1 MSETI
6 FALSSGRG
14 PAGVAVVRVS
24 GARAAEA
31 VTQLTGQPLPA
42 PRVAA
47 LRLLREPASGETIDQ
62 SLLLWFPGPASFTG
76 EDVAEFH
83 VHGGPAVVSGVLTA
97 LGRLDGLRPAEPGE
111 FTRRAFL
118 AGKMDLTQVEGLADL
133 INAET
138 EAQRRQALRQM
149 QGVLTNLY
157 EGWRTQLVRALA
169 YVEADIDF
177 SDEDDVP
184 EHVSAQVRGQI
195 ERLSGEIE
203 QHLADGSRG
212 ERLRDGLSV
221 AIIGKPNAGKSSLL
235 NALAKR
241 EVAIVSNIAGTT
253 RDIIE
258 VHLNLGGY
266 PVTLIDTA
274 GLRDT
279 DDPVEAE
286 GVARARARAA
296 AADLRLHLAPFGEA
310 PPEPDENTLP
320 VITKID
326 LEGGTAPGLYD
337 GRFHLSVVSGAGLT
351 DLVAHLSEWAG
362 QALGGGGESVL
373 LTRERHRH
381 ALENCRA
388 HLQAALIQPDLV
400 LMAEDMRLAARAL
413 GRITGRVD
421 VEDLLDVI
429 FRDFCIGK

>member
-14 PAGVAVVRVS
+14 PAGVAVIRVS
-24 GARAAEA
+24 GTRAGEA
-31 VTQLTGQPLPA
+31 VMRLTGSDLPA
-42 PRVAA
+42 PRLAA
-47 LRLLREPASGETIDQ
+47 LRALRDPETGETIDQ
-62 SLLLWFPGPASFTG
+62 SLVLWFPGPASFTG

-83 VHGGPAVVSGVLTA
+83 VHGGPAVVSGVLAA
-97 LGRLDGLRPAEPGE
+97 LGRQDGLRPAEPGE

-149 QGVLTNLY
+149 QGVLTDLY
-157 EGWRTQLVRALA
+157 EGWRTRLIRALA

-195 ERLSGEIE
+195 EQLSSEIA

-241 EVAIVSNIAGTT
+241 DVAIVSNIAGTT

-274 GLRDT
+274 GLRET
-279 DDPVEAE
+279 DDPVEAI
-286 GVARARARAA
+286 GVARARARAE
-296 AADLRLHLAPFGEA
+296 AADLRLHLTPFGE
-310 PPEPDENTLP
+310 EPGAADENTLS

-326 LEGGTAPGLYD
+326 LGDAAPGFRD
-337 GRFHLSVVSGAGLT
+337 GRFHVSVLSGAGLG
-351 DLVAHLSEWAG
+351 DLVSHLADWAG
-362 QALGGGGESVL
+362 KALGGGESVL

-381 ALENCRA
+381 ALEHCRT
-388 HLQAALIQPDLV
+388 HLQAALVQPDLV
-400 LMAEDMRLAARAL
+400 LMAEDMRLAARSL

>member
-24 GARAAEA
+24 GNRAGAA
-31 VTQLTGQPLPA
+31 VSQLTGQPLPA

-47 LRLLREPASGETIDQ
+47 LRALRDPETGETIDQ
-62 SLLLWFPGPASFTG
+62 SLILWFPAPASFTG

-97 LGRLDGLRPAEPGE
+97 LGRQEGLRPAEPGE

-149 QGVLTNLY
+149 QGVLTDLY
-157 EGWRTQLVRALA
+157 EGWRTRLIRALA

-184 EHVSAQVRGQI
+184 EHVSAQVRGSI
-195 ERLSGEIE
+195 ESLSAEIS

-241 EVAIVSNIAGTT
+241 DVAIVSNIAGTT

-274 GLRDT
+274 GLRET
-279 DDPVEAE
+279 DDPVEAI
-286 GVARARARAA
+286 GVARARARAE
-296 AADLRLHLAPFGEA
+296 AADLRLHLTPFGE
-310 PPEPDENTLP
+310 EPALADENTLA
-320 VITKID
+320 VVTKVD
-326 LEGGTAPGLYD
+326 LVDGACTGVQD
-337 GRFHLSVVSGAGLT
+337 GRFHISVMSGAGLG
-351 DLVAHLSEWAG
+351 DLVAHLADWAG
-362 QALGGGGESVL
+362 KALSGGESVL

-388 HLQAALIQPDLV
+388 HLQAALVQPDLV

>member
-24 GARAAEA
+24 GNRAGAA
-31 VTQLTGQPLPA
+31 VLQLTGQDALPA

-47 LRLLREPASGETIDQ
+47 LRALRDPETGEMIDQ
-62 SLLLWFPGPASFTG
+62 SLILWFPAPASFTG
-76 EDVAEFH
+76 EDVVEFH
-83 VHGGPAVVSGVLTA
+83 VHGGPAVVSGVLAA
-97 LGRLDGLRPAEPGE
+97 LARQDGLRPAEPGE

-149 QGVLTNLY
+149 QGVLTDLY
-157 EGWRTQLVRALA
+157 EGWRTRLIRALA

-184 EHVSAQVRGQI
+184 EHVSAQVRGAI
-195 ERLSGEIE
+195 EALSGEIA

-241 EVAIVSNIAGTT
+241 DVAIVSNIAGTT

-274 GLRDT
+274 GLRET
-279 DDPVEAE
+279 DDPVEAI
-286 GVARARARAA
+286 GVARARARAE
-296 AADLRLHLAPFGEA
+296 AADLRLHLTPFGEEPA
-310 PPEPDENTLP
+310 PVDENTLA
-320 VITKID
+320 VITKVD
-326 LEGGTAPGLYD
+326 LGDTASTGAQD
-337 GRFHLSVVSGAGLT
+337 GRFYISVMSGAGLG
-351 DLVAHLSEWAG
+351 DLVAHLADWAG
-362 QALGGGGESVL
+362 KALSGGESVL

-381 ALENCRA
+381 ALENCRV
-388 HLQAALIQPDLV
+388 HLESAQFQPDLV

>member
-14 PAGVAVVRVS
+14 PAGVAVIRVS
-24 GARAAEA
+24 GTRAGET
-31 VTQLTGQPLPA
+31 VTQLTGKPLPA
-42 PRVAA
+42 PRTAA
-47 LRLLREPASGETIDQ
+47 LRALHDPATGETIDQ
-62 SLLLWFPGPASFTG
+62 ALLLWFPAPASFTG
-76 EDVAEFH
+76 EDVVEFH
-83 VHGGPAVVSGVLTA
+83 THGGPAVVSGVLAA
-97 LGRLDGLRPAEPGE
+97 LGNQAGVRPAEPGE

-149 QGVLTNLY
+149 QGVLTDLY
-157 EGWRTQLVRALA
+157 EGWRTRLIRALA

-184 EHVSAQVRGQI
+184 EHVSAQVRSAI
-195 ERLSGEIE
+195 EALSGEIS

-241 EVAIVSNIAGTT
+241 DVAIVSNIAGTT

-274 GLRDT
+274 GLRET
-279 DDPVEAE
+279 DDPVEAM
-286 GVARARARAA
+286 GVARARARAE
-296 AADLRLHLAPFGEA
+296 AADLRLHLTPYGE
-310 PPEPDENTLP
+310 EPALADANTLA
-320 VITKID
+320 VVTKVD
-326 LEGGTAPGLYD
+326 LEAGAAIGNQE
-337 GRFHLSVVSGAGLT
+337 GRFHISVLTGAGLT
-351 DLVAHLSEWAG
+351 ELVAHLADWAG
-362 QALGGGGESVL
+362 KALSGGESVL

-388 HLQAALIQPDLV
+388 HLQAALVQPDLV

>member
-24 GARAAEA
+24 GLRAGDA
-31 VTQLTGQPLPA
+31 VTLLTGQPVPA
-42 PRVAA
+42 PRMAA
-47 LRLLREPASGETIDQ
+47 LRLLHDPHDGEVIDQ
-62 SLLLWFPGPASFTG
+62 SLLLWFPAPNSFTG

-97 LGRLDGLRPAEPGE
+97 LGQQPGLRPAEPGE

-149 QGVLTNLY
+149 QGVLANLY
-157 EGWRTQLVRALA
+157 EGWREQLVRALA

-177 SDEDDVP
+177 ADEDDVP
-184 EHVSAQVRGQI
+184 EHVSAQVKDAI
-195 ERLSGEIE
+195 ERLSAEIAS
-203 QHLADGSRG
+203 HLADGSRG
-212 ERLRDGLSV
+212 ERLRDGLGV

-253 RDIIE
+253 RDVIE

-274 GLRDT
+274 GLRET

-286 GVARARARAA
+286 GVARARARAQ
-296 AADLRLHLAPFGEA
+296 AADLRLHLTPYGEE
-310 PPEPDENTLP
+310 PETTEGESLS

-326 LEGGTAPGLYD
+326 LGGGSPGHRD
-337 GRFHLSVVSGAGLT
+337 GRFYISVVTGAGLT
-351 DLVAHLSEWAG
+351 ELVAHLADWASK
-362 QALGGGGESVL
+362 ALGGGESVL

-381 ALENCRA
+381 ALEACRA
-388 HLQAALIQPDLV
+388 HLHAALTQPDLV

>member
-24 GARAAEA
+24 GNRGGAA
-31 VTQLTGQPLPA
+31 VLQLTGQDALPA

-47 LRLLREPASGETIDQ
+47 LRALRDPETGEMIDQ
-62 SLLLWFPGPASFTG
+62 SLILWFPAPASFTG

-83 VHGGPAVVSGVLTA
+83 VHGGPAVVSGVLAA
-97 LGRLDGLRPAEPGE
+97 LGRQEGLRPAEPGE

-149 QGVLTNLY
+149 QGVLTDLY
-157 EGWRTQLVRALA
+157 EGWRSQLIRALA

-177 SDEDDVP
+177 ADEDDVP

-195 ERLSGEIE
+195 EALSGEIAR
-203 QHLADGSRG
+203 HLADGSRG

-241 EVAIVSNIAGTT
+241 DVAIVSNIAGTT

-274 GLRDT
+274 GLRET
-279 DDPVEAE
+279 DDPVEAI
-286 GVARARARAA
+286 GVARARARAE
-296 AADLRLHLAPFGEA
+296 AADLRLHLTPFGEEPA
-310 PPEPDENTLP
+310 PVDENTLA
-320 VITKID
+320 VITKVD
-326 LEGGTAPGLYD
+326 LGDTASTGAQD
-337 GRFHLSVVSGAGLT
+337 GRFYISVMSGAGLG
-351 DLVAHLSEWAG
+351 DLVAHLADWAG
-362 QALGGGGESVL
+362 KALSGGESVL

-381 ALENCRA
+381 ALENCRV
-388 HLQAALIQPDLV
+388 HLESAQFQPDLV

>member
-31 VTQLTGQPLPA
+31 VTRLTGQPLPA
-42 PRVAA
+42 PRMAA
-47 LRLLREPASGETIDQ
+47 LRLLREPDSGEVIDQ

-83 VHGGPAVVSGVLTA
+83 VHGGPAVVSGVLAA
-97 LGRLDGLRPAEPGE
+97 LGRLEGLRPAEAGE
-111 FTRRAFL
+111 FTRRAFH

-149 QGVLTNLY
+149 QGALTELY

-184 EHVSAQVRGQI
+184 EHVSAQVHGAI
-195 ERLSGEIE
+195 ERLSAEIT

-279 DDPVEAE
+279 DDPVEAI
-286 GVARARARAA
+286 GVARARARAE
-296 AADLRLHLAPFGEA
+296 AADLRLHLTPFGEE
-310 PPEPDENTLP
+310 PPEPEENTLS

-326 LEGGTAPGLYD
+326 LEASAAPGHHN
-337 GRFHLSVVSGAGLT
+337 GRFHLSVVSGAGLA
-351 DLVAHLSEWAG
+351 DLVSHLSDWASK
-362 QALGGGGESVL
+362 ALGSGGESVL

-381 ALENCRA
+381 ALENCRT
-388 HLQAALIQPDLV
+388 HLQAALTQPDLV

>member
-24 GARAAEA
+24 GNRAGAA
-31 VTQLTGQPLPA
+31 VSQLTGQPLPA

-47 LRLLREPASGETIDQ
+47 LRALRDPETGETIDQ
-62 SLLLWFPGPASFTG
+62 SLILWFPAPASFTG

-97 LGRLDGLRPAEPGE
+97 LGRQEGLRPAEPGE

-149 QGVLTNLY
+149 QGVLTDLY
-157 EGWRTQLVRALA
+157 EGWRTRLIRALA

-184 EHVSAQVRGQI
+184 EHVSAQVRGSI
-195 ERLSGEIE
+195 ESLSAEIS

-241 EVAIVSNIAGTT
+241 DVAIVSNIAGTT

-274 GLRDT
+274 GLRET
-279 DDPVEAE
+279 DDPVEAI
-286 GVARARARAA
+286 GVARARARAE
-296 AADLRLHLAPFGEA
+296 AADLRLHLTPFGE
-310 PPEPDENTLP
+310 EPALADENTLA
-320 VITKID
+320 VVTKVD
-326 LEGGTAPGLYD
+326 LVDGACTGVQD
-337 GRFHLSVVSGAGLT
+337 GRFHISVMSGAGLG
-351 DLVAHLSEWAG
+351 DLVAHLADWAG
-362 QALGGGGESVL
+362 KALSGGESVL

-388 HLQAALIQPDLV
+388 HLQAALVQPDLV

-413 GRITGRVD
+413 GRITGRGD

>member
-24 GARAAEA
+24 GAKAGEA
-31 VTQLTGQPLPA
+31 VRLLTGGPLPP
-42 PRVAA
+42 PRTAA
-47 LRLLREPASGETIDQ
+47 LRLLRDPQDGEVIDQ
-62 SLLLWFPGPASFTG
+62 SLVLWFPAPHSFTG
-76 EDVAEFH
+76 EDVAELH
-83 VHGGPAVVSGVLTA
+83 VHGGPAVVSGVLAA
-97 LGRLDGLRPAEPGE
+97 LGRQPGLRPAEPGE

-149 QGVLTNLY
+149 QGVLADLY
-157 EGWRTQLVRALA
+157 EGWRERLVRALA

-177 SDEDDVP
+177 ADEDDVP
-184 EHVSAQVRGQI
+184 EHVSAQVKDQI
-195 ERLSGEIE
+195 ARLSAEIAR
-203 QHLADGSRG
+203 HLADGSRG

-221 AIIGKPNAGKSSLL
+221 AIIGRPNAGKSSLL

-241 EVAIVSNIAGTT
+241 DVAIVSNIAGTT
-253 RDIIE
+253 RDVIE

-274 GLRDT
+274 GLRET

-286 GVARARARAA
+286 GVARARARAR
-296 AADLRLHLAPFGEA
+296 AADLRLHLTPCGE
-310 PPEPDENTLP
+310 EPAATAAEGESLS

-326 LEGGTAPGLYD
+326 LGGLPPGWHD
-337 GRFHLSVVSGAGLT
+337 GRFHISVVTGQGLAE
-351 DLVAHLSEWAG
+351 LVAHLADWAG
-362 QALGGGGESVL
+362 KALGGGESVL

-381 ALENCRA
+381 ALEACRA
-388 HLQAALIQPDLV
+388 HLEAALTQPDLV

-413 GRITGRVD
+413 GHITGRVD

>member
-24 GARAAEA
+24 GNRAGAA
-31 VTQLTGQPLPA
+31 VLQLTGQDALPA

-47 LRLLREPASGETIDQ
+47 LRALRDPETGEMIDQ
-62 SLLLWFPGPASFTG
+62 SLILWFPAPASFTG

-83 VHGGPAVVSGVLTA
+83 VHGGPAVVSGVLAA
-97 LGRLDGLRPAEPGE
+97 LGRQERLRPAEPGE

-149 QGVLTNLY
+149 QGVLTTLY
-157 EGWRTQLVRALA
+157 EGWRSQLIRALA

-177 SDEDDVP
+177 ADEDDVP

-195 ERLSGEIE
+195 EALSGEIAR
-203 QHLADGSRG
+203 HLADGSRG

-241 EVAIVSNIAGTT
+241 DVAIVSNIAGTT

-274 GLRDT
+274 GLRET
-279 DDPVEAE
+279 DDPVEAI
-286 GVARARARAA
+286 GVARARARAE
-296 AADLRLHLAPFGEA
+296 AADLRLHLTPYGEEPAPV
-310 PPEPDENTLP
+310 DENTLA
-320 VITKID
+320 VITKVD
-326 LEGGTAPGLYD
+326 LGDSASTGAED
-337 GRFHLSVVSGAGLT
+337 GRFYISVMTGAGLG
-351 DLVAHLSEWAG
+351 DLVAHLADWAG
-362 QALGGGGESVL
+362 KALSGGESVL

-381 ALENCRA
+381 ALENCRF
-388 HLQAALIQPDLV
+388 HLESAQSQPDLV

>member
-1 MSETI
+1 MTETI

-24 GARAAEA
+24 GRRAGEA
-31 VTQLTGQPLPA
+31 VLQLTGKALPA
-42 PRVAA
+42 PRVAV
-47 LRLLREPASGETIDQ
+47 LRELLDSETGETIDQ
-62 SLLLWFPGPASFTG
+62 SLLLWFPSPASFTG

-97 LGRLDGLRPAEPGE
+97 LGHLDGLRPAEPGE

-133 INAET
+133 IHAET

-157 EGWRTQLVRALA
+157 EGWRSRLIRALA

-177 SDEDDVP
+177 ADEDDVP

-195 ERLSGEIE
+195 ESLSEEIAR
-203 QHLADGSRG
+203 HLADGSRG

-241 EVAIVSNIAGTT
+241 DVAIVSNIAGTT

-274 GLRDT
+274 GLRET

-286 GVARARARAA
+286 GVARARARAE
-296 AADLRLHLAPFGEA
+296 AADLRLHLTPYGE
-310 PPEPDENTLP
+310 EPATADESTLA
-320 VITKID
+320 VVTKVD
-326 LEGGTAPGLYD
+326 LEDGADAGARD
-337 GRFHLSVVSGAGLT
+337 GRFYISILTGAGLGE
-351 DLVAHLSEWAG
+351 LIAHLADWAG
-362 QALGGGGESVL
+362 KALSGGESVL

-381 ALENCRA
+381 ALETCRA
-388 HLQAALIQPDLV
+388 CLQNAIVQPDLV

>member
-24 GARAAEA
+24 GNRAGAA
-31 VTQLTGQPLPA
+31 ASQLAGQPLPT

-47 LRLLREPASGETIDQ
+47 LRALRDPETGETIDQ
-62 SLLLWFPGPASFTG
+62 SLILWFPAPASFTG

-97 LGRLDGLRPAEPGE
+97 LGRQEGLRPAEPGE

-149 QGVLTNLY
+149 QGVLTDLY
-157 EGWRTQLVRALA
+157 EGWRTRLIRALA

-184 EHVSAQVRGQI
+184 EHVSAQVRGSI
-195 ERLSGEIE
+195 ESLSAEIS

-241 EVAIVSNIAGTT
+241 DVAIVSNIAGTT

-274 GLRDT
+274 GLRET
-279 DDPVEAE
+279 DDPVEAI
-286 GVARARARAA
+286 GVARARARAE
-296 AADLRLHLAPFGEA
+296 AADLRLHLTPFGE
-310 PPEPDENTLP
+310 EPALADDNTLA
-320 VITKID
+320 VVTKVD
-326 LEGGTAPGLYD
+326 LVDGACTGVQD
-337 GRFHLSVVSGAGLT
+337 GRFHISVMSGAGLG
-351 DLVAHLSEWAG
+351 DLVAHLADWAG
-362 QALGGGGESVL
+362 KALSGGESVL

-388 HLQAALIQPDLV
+388 HLQAALVQPDLV

>member
-14 PAGVAVVRVS
+14 PAGVAVIRVS
-24 GARAAEA
+24 GSRAGETVSRLAG
-31 VTQLTGQPLPA
+31 LPLPA

-47 LRLLREPASGETIDQ
+47 LRALREPETGETIDQ
-62 SLLLWFPGPASFTG
+62 SLILWFPAPASFTG

-83 VHGGPAVVSGVLTA
+83 VHGGPAVVSGVLSA
-97 LGRLDGLRPAEPGE
+97 LGRQKGLRPAEPGE

-149 QGVLTNLY
+149 QGVLTDLY
-157 EGWRTQLVRALA
+157 EGWRTRLVRALA

-195 ERLSGEIE
+195 ESLSAELA

-279 DDPVEAE
+279 DDPVEAM
-286 GVARARARAA
+286 GVARARARAE
-296 AADLRLHLAPFGEA
+296 AADLRLHLTPFGE
-310 PPEPDENTLP
+310 EPAAVDENTLS

-326 LEGGTAPGLYD
+326 LGEAPTPGCRD
-337 GRFHLSVVSGAGLT
+337 GRFHISVLSGDGIGE
-351 DLVAHLSEWAG
+351 LVGHLSGWASS
-362 QALGGGGESVL
+362 ALSGGESVL

-381 ALENCRA
+381 ALENCRT
-388 HLQAALIQPDLV
+388 HLQAALLQPDLV